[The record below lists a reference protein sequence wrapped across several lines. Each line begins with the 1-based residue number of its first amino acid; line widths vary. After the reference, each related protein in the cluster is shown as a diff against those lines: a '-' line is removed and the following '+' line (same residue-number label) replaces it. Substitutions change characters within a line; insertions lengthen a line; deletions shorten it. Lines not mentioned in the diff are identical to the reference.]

1 MEHWIDINQCYMI
14 VIIYYFYIYSFA
26 LILLN
31 CFNMNDYILFF
42 IFVNLFDN
50 KIGSLIYH
58 NDNICLLG

>member
-1 MEHWIDINQCYMI
+1 MI

-31 CFNMNDYILFF
+31 CFNMNDVLFF